1 MSRLVTLEESFSES
15 GLLGTFS
22 SAVNIVLTALDGEAS
37 RICVLVDR
45 LSLPTMEVDAS
56 VLRESCVVSL
66 AASSMGGSLFF
77 AEFAGLR
84 LSLLAP
90 GC

>member
-1 MSRLVTLEESFSES
+1 MSRFVTLEESFSDS
-15 GLLGTFS
+15 GLLGACS
-22 SAVNIVLTALDGEAS
+22 SAVNIVLAALYGEVS
-37 RICVLVDR
+37 RICVLADR
-45 LSLPTMEVDAS
+45 LLLLIMKVDAS
-56 VLRESCVVSL
+56 LLRESCVASL
-66 AASSMGGSLFF
+66 AASSMLGSIFF